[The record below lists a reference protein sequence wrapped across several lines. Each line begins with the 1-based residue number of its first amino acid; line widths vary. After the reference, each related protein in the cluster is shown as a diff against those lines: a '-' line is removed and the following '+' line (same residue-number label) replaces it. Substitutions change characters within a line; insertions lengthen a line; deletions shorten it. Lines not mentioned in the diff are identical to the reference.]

1 MNGLCWLAS
10 YPKSGNTW
18 ARLALASLRLGGT
31 AVDFRDWE
39 MGGGRDP
46 AAFQRWRFD
55 AGLDIDSS
63 DLTEEEVLAARPE
76 AFRAL
81 ARELHGSVTKV
92 HEAFIRTPTG
102 EFLFPPDV
110 TAGAV
115 YLVRDPRDVAVS
127 LANHMGTSLDATIAL
142 MNDPDACFSRPGR
155 RLSRQL
161 HQPLLTWS
169 RHVVGWLD
177 EPPFPVTLVRYEDML
192 ADPAGSLERLAA
204 AFHIDT
210 TPEAVAKA
218 VAATRFDVL
227 RAQEATHGFHERPPT
242 ATAPFFR
249 KGKAGGWRAVL
260 SVTQAA
266 RIEADHGEV
275 MERLGYLPAHDFPA
289 GERN

>member
-18 ARLALASLRLGGT
+18 ARLALASLRLGGE
-31 AVDFRDWE
+31 AVDFREW
-39 MGGGRDP
+39 GKTRRNDP

-55 AGLDIDSS
+55 GGLDVDSS
-63 DLTEEEVLAARPE
+63 DLTEEEVLAARPD
-76 AFRAL
+76 AYRVL
-81 ARELHGSVTKV
+81 AREIPGSVTKV

-102 EFLFPPDV
+102 EPLFPPDA

-115 YLVRDPRDVAVS
+115 YLARDPRDVAVS
-127 LANHMGTSLDATIAL
+127 LASHMGTSLDATISF
-142 MNDPDACFSRPGR
+142 MNDPDASLARPGR
-155 RLSRQL
+155 SLSRQL
-161 HQPLLTWS
+161 HQPLTTWS

-177 EPPFPVTLVRYEDML
+177 DAPFPVALVRYEDML

-204 AFHIDT
+204 AFDIDT

-249 KGKAGGWRAVL
+249 KGKAGGWRTVL
-260 SVTQAA
+260 SVAQAA

-275 MERLGYLPAHDFPA
+275 MERLGYLPAHDFPG